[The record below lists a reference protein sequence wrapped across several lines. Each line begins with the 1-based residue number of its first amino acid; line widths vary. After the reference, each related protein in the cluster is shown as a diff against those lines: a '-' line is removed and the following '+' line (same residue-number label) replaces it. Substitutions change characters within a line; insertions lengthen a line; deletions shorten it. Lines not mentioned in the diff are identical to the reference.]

1 MEAVKGLSRDVGI
14 PSLRETPFRPEDA
27 GKLATQALADVC
39 TGGNPKTPS
48 HEDLVGIYLRA
59 YEA

>member
-1 MEAVKGLSRDVGI
+1 MSGAFPGRGDPVAAGD
-14 PSLRETPFRPEDA
+14 PFRPEDA